1 MSIEKKNEQLPIK
14 DKTFLGKKINSP
26 TQLNTLLDIKN
37 TIINKCTICENKNNI
52 YKCIKCQNYYCIE
65 CIKKYG
71 HINQN
76 NFKENEFICSN
87 CIIVD
92 KNNDNKNFIC
102 YICGNKYHDKNII
115 DYNVNQ
121 EQKDSFKNEFKNNSL
136 SLNENEDNLLLNN
149 NNSSYK
155 IKICNNCL
163 DKNYEIIEK
172 IFNKKTEKSE
182 SKKQNTN
189 IIDELTN
196 IISKEKG
203 ENNIFNI
210 LDNQTENIVESNIK
224 ENKNKNKDLFDTHV
238 MNNPEKELNDK
249 KEQNNKEIQINIK
262 KDDNLNK
269 NNINVI
275 NNNISTNNIL
285 NSNNEIKNDYQ
296 KKIENNSISKGT
308 NDNIICKNNN
318 IVIDNKNENSNNILL
333 ENINNSSLLNP
344 NYLESNINSFL
355 NMNSGNQNITS
366 ANKVSNMYIPH
377 FLTTTSPLSSTQNV
391 NQLIPNINTNNNK
404 LLAKI

>member
-26 TQLNTLLDIKN
+26 SQLNTLLDIKN

-71 HINQN
+71 HINQK

-121 EQKDSFKNEFKNNSL
+121 EQKDSFKNEFKNKSL
-136 SLNENEDNLLLNN
+136 SLYENEDNLLLNN
-149 NNSSYK
+149 NNSSYN

-172 IFNKKTEKSE
+172 IFNKK
-182 SKKQNTN
+182 
-189 IIDELTN
+189 
-196 IISKEKG
+196 IS
-203 ENNIFNI
+203 
-210 LDNQTENIVESNIK
+210 
-224 ENKNKNKDLFDTHV
+224 
-238 MNNPEKELNDK
+238 
-249 KEQNNKEIQINIK
+249 
-262 KDDNLNK
+262 
-269 NNINVI
+269 
-275 NNNISTNNIL
+275 
-285 NSNNEIKNDYQ
+285 
-296 KKIENNSISKGT
+296 
-308 NDNIICKNNN
+308 
-318 IVIDNKNENSNNILL
+318 
-333 ENINNSSLLNP
+333 
-344 NYLESNINSFL
+344 
-355 NMNSGNQNITS
+355 
-366 ANKVSNMYIPH
+366 
-377 FLTTTSPLSSTQNV
+377 
-391 NQLIPNINTNNNK
+391 
-404 LLAKI
+404 